1 MNMKTR
7 KFIADFF
14 TYLVLGLGS
23 VIFLTPIA
31 WLLSTSL
38 KDNQQVFR
46 MPPSLIPSP
55 VLWENYRDA
64 LTTSGLPF
72 GRFFLNSI
80 VIVCLATIGAVIS
93 SSIVS
98 YSFARVRWKGRDSL
112 FFIVIMTM
120 VIPAEVII
128 VPQFV
133 IYNTIGWV
141 DTYLPLVAPSFFGLP
156 FHIFIL
162 RQYMRGIPIE
172 MDEAAEIDGC
182 NRWSILWRIIF
193 PQSKAAVL
201 TIVIYS
207 IQSHWNAFMEPLIYL
222 NTMEK
227 FTVTLGLSFFKGQF
241 GTQWGLLMA
250 ASVMVVLPILLLSV
264 AAQKQFIQGIVV
276 SGVKG

>member
-55 VLWENYRDA
+55 VLWENYREA

-141 DTYLPLVAPSFFGLP
+141 DTYLPLVLPSVFGLP

-207 IQSHWNAFMEPLIYL
+207 IQTHWNAFMEPLIYL

-250 ASVMVVLPILLLSV
+250 ASVMVVLPILLLFV
-264 AAQKQFIQGIVV
+264 VAQKQFIQGIVV

>member
-55 VLWENYRDA
+55 VLWENYREA

-120 VIPAEVII
+120 VIP
-128 VPQFV
+128 
-133 IYNTIGWV
+133 NTIGWV
-141 DTYLPLVAPSFFGLP
+141 DTYLPLVLPSFFGLP

-207 IQSHWNAFMEPLIYL
+207 IQTHWNAFMEPLIYL

-250 ASVMVVLPILLLSV
+250 ASVMVVLPILLLFV
-264 AAQKQFIQGIVV
+264 VAQKQFIQGIVV